1 MDGFASECRRQAM
14 EALRQI
20 FRQEATPGSDPL
32 VELIGRL
39 LGDPAVS
46 DQFPGTL
53 TMEQWLTWNE
63 LVLNQPQGLLRA
75 MESVLN
81 REQTT
86 LPSDLPSLQLCAECL
101 ILSTL
106 DQWELWEDR

>member
-1 MDGFASECRRQAM
+1 MDEFASETRRQAA
-14 EALRQI
+14 EALRQV
-20 FRQEATPGSDPL
+20 FRQETTPECDPL
-32 VELIGRL
+32 LELIGQL
-39 LGDPAVS
+39 LGDTAGS

-53 TMEQWLTWNE
+53 TMKQWLTWNE
-63 LVLNQPQGLLRA
+63 LVLNQPQKLLRA

-86 LPSDLPSLQLCAECL
+86 MPSDLPSLQLWAQWL

-106 DQWELWEDR
+106 DQWELWEDS